1 MDSSRCRVNRG
12 IGRMLLPN
20 LVAVS
25 LPITLNRLG
34 KVYLPH
40 AKKRLSAP
48 ANSLAT
54 EPHDRG

>member
-1 MDSSRCRVNRG
+1 
-12 IGRMLLPN
+12 MLLPN